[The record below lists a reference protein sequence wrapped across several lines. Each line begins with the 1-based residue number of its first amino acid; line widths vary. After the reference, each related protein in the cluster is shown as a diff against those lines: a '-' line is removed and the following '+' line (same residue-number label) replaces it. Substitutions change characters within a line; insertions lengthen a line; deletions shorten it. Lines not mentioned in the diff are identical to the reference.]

1 MVLLL
6 LADVWM
12 AYAGYVYGWKFIRNY
27 RNYLLGIEWIIIAV
41 SGTNVI
47 LLGLTGNNHASP
59 SYHLM
64 LFFDAFSRSF
74 GITLILVLGL
84 MKVTHRYKP
93 SIATEI
99 AVFALAT
106 VAGLYLA
113 TYAQPINVPWAVFYV
128 VMTALTS
135 LFLAYFA
142 WRLWNIDERGHAIWV
157 LIATAAGIIVA
168 GMYDFYHIPGD
179 DADHTIFYIIALTTW
194 ALMLTVYFYAY
205 RAMHNRNGPD
215 MGRRPKHV
223 PRRRRPPRRR
233 SSHDKQILDV
243 LRVDIHRMGR

>member
-1 MVLLL
+1 MDLKMVFLL

-27 RNYLLGIEWIIIAV
+27 QNYLLGIEWIIIAV

-47 LLGLTGNNHASP
+47 LLGLTGINHASP

-93 SIATEI
+93 SIATDI

-113 TYAQPINVPWAVFYV
+113 KYAQPINLPWAVFYV
-128 VMTALTS
+128 VMNALTS
-135 LFLAYFA
+135 LFLVYFA
-142 WRLWNIDERGHAIWV
+142 WRLWNIDERAQAIWV
-157 LIATAAGIIVA
+157 LIATAAGSVVA
-168 GMYDFYHIPGD
+168 ATYDFYRIPGD
-179 DADHTIFYIIALTTW
+179 DENHTIFYIIALATW
-194 ALMLTVYFYAY
+194 GSMLAVYFFAY
-205 RAMHNRNGPD
+205 RAMHNYNEQTESYQPAKR
-215 MGRRPKHV
+215 GRS
-223 PRRRRPPRRR
+223 RRGET
-233 SSHDKQILDV
+233 SKT
-243 LRVDIHRMGR
+243 